1 MGKAWEKVGSE
12 VRKRLAGGWGESCK
26 RTDKVLNPS
35 WEKFRSFLGQG
46 CQKGGRELAESWD
59 LGEAR
64 GARRR
69 LGKGC
74 EKLGGES
81 CQNSRRN
88 LAENWEKAGRKL
100 GEGAEAAR
108 EKVGACWQKL

>member
-1 MGKAWEKVGSE
+1 MAE
-12 VRKRLAGGWGESCK
+12 GWGQSCK

>member
-1 MGKAWEKVGSE
+1 MAE
-12 VRKRLAGGWGESCK
+12 GWGESCK

-46 CQKGGRELAESWD
+46 CQKGGRELAERGD
-59 LGEAR
+59 LGEA
-64 GARRR
+64 GGGGSRRR
-69 LGKGC
+69 LRLGR
-74 EKLGGES
+74 EKLGGKS

>member
-1 MGKAWEKVGSE
+1 M
-12 VRKRLAGGWGESCK
+12 
-26 RTDKVLNPS
+26 
-35 WEKFRSFLGQG
+35 
-46 CQKGGRELAESWD
+46 
-59 LGEAR
+59 
-64 GARRR
+64 
-69 LGKGC
+69 GKGC

-108 EKVGACWQKL
+108 ESGSMLAEIVGTGLENKRASRSHAKPGLESFSVSFWGMV

>member
-1 MGKAWEKVGSE
+1 MGESWQKAGIWEK
-12 VRKRLAGGWGESCK
+12 LGG
-26 RTDKVLNPS
+26 
-35 WEKFRSFLGQG
+35 
-46 CQKGGRELAESWD
+46 
-59 LGEAR
+59 

-69 LGKGC
+69 LGKGH
-74 EKLGGES
+74 EKLGGKS

>member
-1 MGKAWEKVGSE
+1 MGE
-12 VRKRLAGGWGESCK
+12 
-26 RTDKVLNPS
+26 S
-35 WEKFRSFLGQG
+35 WEKAGI
-46 CQKGGRELAESWD
+46 CEK
-59 LGEAR
+59 LGEG

-69 LGKGC
+69 SGKGC

-88 LAENWEKAGRKL
+88 LTEDWERAGRKL

-108 EKVGACWQKL
+108 EKVGACWQNL